1 MNQRLMQA
9 YRQAPWRTQI
19 QRIAVLLLVLIAIG
33 IIAGLYLSV
42 SAQAAT
48 AAIQIR
54 QFEATRDALKET
66 NSNLE
71 AELALITTSEN
82 MAKRAQEM
90 GYQPLDPQTV
100 QYLVIPEYP
109 GRQPA
114 MIAPPPSVPHP
125 VKPLIRASYTQSLW
139 DWVLENMARVGGSR
153 DES

>member
-33 IIAGLYLSV
+33 SIAGLYLSV

-82 MAKRAQEM
+82 MAARAQEL
-90 GYQPLDPQTV
+90 GYQPLDPQAV

-139 DWVLENMARVGGSR
+139 DWVLENMARVGGSHG
-153 DES
+153 ES